1 MITLYGFGPAMGLP
15 EISPFVTKAH
25 ILLRMAG
32 LPYETET
39 NVGGLLK
46 APKGKLPYIRDD
58 GAVASDSSFI
68 RFHIE
73 KKYGFDFDRGLSPA
87 QKAMAWA
94 LERMC
99 EEHLYWLIIDV
110 RWLDDANFRAGPSK
124 IFKSLPAPA
133 RPLVERYVRR
143 VVRRTLRLQGLGR
156 HDAASKL
163 ELARR
168 DFFAISDIL
177 ADKPFLFGD
186 EPRGADASVGAFV
199 MSALAKATVAP
210 LRDAAESRPNLV
222 AYGERISERF
232 FPLNDAG
239 GTRPQR

>member
-15 EISPFVTKAH
+15 EISSFVTKAH

-32 LPYETET
+32 LQFET
-39 NVGGLLK
+39 NTNFGGFLK

-58 GAVASDSSFI
+58 GAVVSDSTFI

-73 KKYGFDFDRGLSPA
+73 KKYGFDFDRGLSA
-87 QKAMAWA
+87 AEKATGWA

-110 RWLDDANFRAGPSK
+110 LWLEEANFRAGPAQ
-124 IFKSLPAPA
+124 IFRSFPAPV
-133 RPLVERYVRR
+133 RPLIERYARR
-143 VVRRTLRLQGLGR
+143 TMRRTLHLQGLGR
-156 HDAASKL
+156 HDSASRL
-163 ELARR
+163 ELAKR
-168 DFFAISDIL
+168 DFFAISDLL

-199 MSALAKATVAP
+199 IAALAKATVSP

-222 AYGERISERF
+222 AYGARMLERF
-232 FPLNDAG
+232 FPQFG
-239 GTRPQR
+239 V